1 MMLGG
6 RTISAIKEKGRLKT
20 EMTMS
25 TKPFLKSSSFM
36 FRTKTDFNWKKKN
49 LLCLAFCN
57 IVALGKSPLIMLL
70 EKAKWNGT
78 VGDALVPRVLAMLG
92 ATAGGWVGAS

>member
-6 RTISAIKEKGRLKT
+6 RTISAVKEKGRLKT

-36 FRTKTDFNWKKKN
+36 FRTKTDFNWKKKKST
-49 LLCLAFCN
+49 LLGILQYCGT
-57 IVALGKSPLIMLL
+57 GKSPLIMLL